1 MNPGQQVTSTLRLSR
16 QLGKGAMGSVWVAD
30 HLTLGTQV
38 AVKFMSP
45 AYAEQGGFVERFRRE
60 AMAAAQIKSP
70 HVAQV
75 FDHGVTH
82 DGAPFIVMELLEG
95 EDLKRRIQRLGVLS
109 PVEVA
114 TIVAQTARA
123 LGRAHQLGIVH
134 RDIKP
139 DNIFLL
145 DVEGELFVKVLD
157 FGVAKRV
164 HGAPQGDLGMTSTG
178 HVLGTPLY
186 MSPEQILSAKNVD
199 FHADLWGLAVV
210 AYHAL
215 TGHLPFTGETLGAL
229 SVALHAGIFTPPS
242 AVRPELSPA
251 IDAWMRKA
259 LALDPAARFGSARQM
274 AEALEH
280 AVLGIARTP
289 FTNDPPSAGDRISH
303 AGAARAASQPVLFGA
318 PAPLPAAPG
327 LDAAASAPGLGAPA
341 SAPGFGAAGP
351 AAPDARLST
360 SGTPASAPGARLSTT
375 GTPAS
380 APGARLSTTGTPG
393 RTLAGMA
400 TSEPAGPRRWAPAI
414 AAAALALGALVAV
427 VVFLTARRSPTV
439 DVTPSADDQAAQ
451 RGAPDAQPAGPAAQG
466 TAAVPASAAPLP
478 VGPARPADAAE
489 PATTAAAEP
498 ATTAAAEAVRA
509 AATAG
514 AATAA
519 TPVAQAGRPA
529 DTAGAQP
536 GKPAATASKAGATA
550 APRGTADGRGRTAPR
565 DPAAGRTSTRP
576 LPPPPEDTIGF

>member
-1 MNPGQQVTSTLRLSR
+1 MNPGQQVTSTLRLAR
-16 QLGKGAMGSVWVAD
+16 ELGKGAMGSVWVAD

-45 AYAEQGGFVERFRRE
+45 AYAEQGGFVERFRLE

-82 DGAPFIVMELLEG
+82 DGAPYIVMELLEG

-114 TIVAQTARA
+114 TIAAQTARA

-215 TGHLPFTGETLGAL
+215 TGHVPFTGETLGAL
-229 SVALHAGIFTPPS
+229 SVALHTGIFTPPS

-289 FTNDPPSAGDRISH
+289 FTNDPSSAGDRISH

-318 PAPLPAAPG
+318 PTPLPTAPG
-327 LDAAASAPGLGAPA
+327 LGAPASAPGLGAPA
-341 SAPGFGAAGP
+341 SAPASAPGLGAAGP
-351 AAPDARLST
+351 AAPD
-360 SGTPASAPGARLSTT
+360 GRLSTT

-380 APGARLSTTGTPG
+380 APPGARLSTTGTPG

-400 TSEPAGPRRWAPAI
+400 TSGSAGPRRWAPAI
-414 AAAALALGALVAV
+414 AAAALALGALVAG
-427 VVFLTARRSPTV
+427 VVFLTARGAPTV

-451 RGAPDAQPAGPAAQG
+451 QGTSGAQPAGPAARG
-466 TAAVPASAAPLP
+466 AAAVPASAAALP
-478 VGPARPADAAE
+478 VEPARPADAAE

-498 ATTAAAEAVRA
+498 ATTAAAEAVKA
-509 AATAG
+509 AATARS
-514 AATAA
+514 ATATPA
-519 TPVAQAGRPA
+519 TQAGRQTA
-529 DTAGAQP
+529 TAGAQP
-536 GKPAATASKAGATA
+536 GKPGATASKAGATA
-550 APRGTADGRGRTAPR
+550 APRGTADGRGRAAPK
-565 DPAAGRTSTRP
+565 DPATGRTSTRP

>member
-1 MNPGQQVTSTLRLSR
+1 MENDPPMNPGQQVTSTLRLAR
-16 QLGKGAMGSVWVAD
+16 LLGKGAMGSVWAAD

-45 AYAEQGGFVERFRRE
+45 AYAEQGGFVERFRLE

-82 DGAPFIVMELLEG
+82 DGAPYIVMELLEG

-139 DNIFLL
+139 DNLFLL

-164 HGAPQGDLGMTSTG
+164 HDAPQGDLGMTSTG

-215 TGHLPFTGETLGAL
+215 TGRVPFTGETLGAL
-229 SVALHAGIFTPPS
+229 SVALHTGIFTPPS

-259 LALDPAARFGSARQM
+259 LALDPAARFGSARRM

-289 FTNDPPSAGDRISH
+289 FTNDPSSAGDRISH

-318 PAPLPAAPG
+318 PTPLPAAPG
-327 LDAAASAPGLGAPA
+327 VGA
-341 SAPGFGAAGP
+341 
-351 AAPDARLST
+351 
-360 SGTPASAPGARLSTT
+360 
-375 GTPAS
+375 PAS

-400 TSEPAGPRRWAPAI
+400 TSGSAGPRRWAPAI
-414 AAAALALGALVAV
+414 AAAALALGALVAG
-427 VVFLTARRSPTV
+427 VVFLTARGAPTA

-451 RGAPDAQPAGPAAQG
+451 QGAPGAQPAGPAARDA
-466 TAAVPASAAPLP
+466 AAVPASAAAPP
-478 VGPARPADAAE
+478 VEPTRPADAAAPATTAAAE

-498 ATTAAAEAVRA
+498 ATTAAAEAVKA

-514 AATAA
+514 SATTPPA
-519 TPVAQAGRPA
+519 TQAGRQTA
-529 DTAGAQP
+529 TAGALP
-536 GKPAATASKAGATA
+536 GKSGATASRAGATA
-550 APRGTADGRGRTAPR
+550 APHGTADGRGRAAPK
-565 DPAAGRTSTRP
+565 DPATGRTSTRP
-576 LPPPPEDTIGF
+576 LLPPEDTIGF